1 MTIQIL
7 NSSDYELKQI
17 ARKIQLGVPGIF
29 FEQDLTQ
36 ANYIKLMKRFGEC
49 EHPDL
54 FMNPKDNPEIF
65 IVTGKRDKE
74 GKKIGMFGETELH
87 WHSNGTV
94 HHLSEF
100 KEILIAL
107 YCKDECVDT
116 VFSLLNNRDAFLEL
130 PESEK
135 DYWRSIEIQLNNF
148 GHGIYGS
155 EAEALDDP
163 SLDNYKPVRH
173 EGDERMSA
181 VNTHPVGGQEF
192 LYWQPP
198 LIEKAWQD
206 GKSTDVDIV
215 REKYK
220 KTLDRSIYQNHFVF
234 KKGDFLIMDQLYTLH
249 RRSPIVNKSRELWR
263 VAFDYTEIVQKPRL

>member
-1 MTIQIL
+1 MALQVEKHTDLEVKNEVNKILKHGYTIHH
-7 NSSDYELKQI
+7 
-17 ARKIQLGVPGIF
+17 
-29 FEQDLTQ
+29 EQNLTQ
-36 ANYIKLMKRFGEC
+36 SQLIDYCRRIGDTNDDKMWGASF
-49 EHPDL
+49 
-54 FMNPKDNPEIF
+54 NPKDNPDIAR
-65 IVTGKRDKE
+65 VMPG
-74 GKKIGMFGETELH
+74 GMFGETELH

-181 VNTHPVGGQEF
+181 VNTHPVDGQEF

-206 GKSTDVDIV
+206 GKPTDVDVV